1 MSNQEQ
7 LFEQWLSGDLDLN
20 QQQQIEQELSQDPIW
35 KERMNRA
42 RQIDFLASTKEPV
55 QVPNWDRG
63 ATYTADNTSWWGW
76 QGLPAM
82 SMAFSCLALALVI
95 FKVEVA
101 VNDSGLL
108 VSFGGQVEQEQQQ
121 VVKLVDDKLA
131 QFAQEQAVLLA
142 NFSVDQ
148 ANMQQQG
155 NLQLATYIL
164 DTSRQERKEDIS
176 DFVTYINQQ
185 RKDDQVLHRI
195 RYRQLEEAINY
206 QSTVLNNPE
215 ISIEPASWLVEE

>member
-1 MSNQEQ
+1 MNNQEQ
-7 LFEQWLSGDLDLN
+7 LFEQWLSGDLDSK
-20 QQQQIEQELSQDPIW
+20 QHQRAEQELSKDALWQ
-35 KERMNRA
+35 ERMNSA
-42 RQIDFLASTKEPV
+42 RHIDFLASTKEPV

-63 ATYTADNTSWWGW
+63 TTYTTDKSSWWNW

-82 SMAFSCLALALVI
+82 SMAFSCLALVLVI
-95 FKVEVA
+95 FKVEVV

-108 VSFGGQVEQEQQQ
+108 VNFGGQVEQEQQQ

-131 QFAQEQAVLLA
+131 QFAQEQALLLA
-142 NFSVDQ
+142 NFSVEQ

-195 RYRQLEEAINY
+195 RYRQLEQAINY
-206 QSTVLNNPE
+206 QSTVLNNPD